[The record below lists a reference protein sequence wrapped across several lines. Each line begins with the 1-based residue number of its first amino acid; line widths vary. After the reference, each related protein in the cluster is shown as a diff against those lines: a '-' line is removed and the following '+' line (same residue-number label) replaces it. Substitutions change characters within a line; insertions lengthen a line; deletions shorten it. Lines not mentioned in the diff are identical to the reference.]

1 MTSWANFM
9 GEQELT
15 FKGLKH
21 ALEQVNKN
29 AFVCVWTDAIGDD
42 TNNTT
47 LRAEIKD
54 LKNSTKSEIF
64 IMAITGSFEPGR
76 QNREAPG
83 ADDTSKTDR
92 SAIGNQNGGEDGR
105 DRQARVTLSEFDQV
119 FGDIGYVMDVMND
132 QNVIGTMIGI
142 MKASALCNKNTTTT
156 TKTPTTP

>member
-54 LKNSTKSEIF
+54 LKNSTQSEIF

-76 QNREAPG
+76 QNREASG

-105 DRQARVTLSEFDQV
+105 DRQARVSMPEFENVFSVLS
-119 FGDIGYVMDVMND
+119 
-132 QNVIGTMIGI
+132 
-142 MKASALCNKNTTTT
+142 
-156 TKTPTTP
+156 

>member
-1 MTSWANFM
+1 M
-9 GEQELT
+9 GNWSRFEGVKELT

-21 ALEQVNKN
+21 ALENVSRN

-42 TNNTT
+42 TNNET
-47 LRAEIKD
+47 LKDEILD
-54 LKNSTKSEIF
+54 LKNSTQSEIF
-64 IMAITGSFEPGR
+64 IMAITGSIEPGR

-105 DRQARVTLSEFDQV
+105 DRQARVSMPKFEDV
-119 FGDIGYVMDVMND
+119 FRDIGYVMDVMD
-132 QNVIGTMIGI
+132 GQNVIGRMIDI
-142 MKASALCNKNTTTT
+142 MKDSALCNKNTTTT